1 MKDKIECG
9 MSKDRMSK
17 NRMWKTPCGGCHMV
31 GREEMECLFNGN
43 RVLTGEDEK
52 VVEMESAD
60 GWTKMRMYL
69 VLLNWTLEMQILCYV
84 FYHDKK

>member
-1 MKDKIECG
+1 
-9 MSKDRMSK
+9 
-17 NRMWKTPCGGCHMV
+17 
-31 GREEMECLFNGN
+31 MECLLNGN
-43 RVLTGEDEK
+43 RIFTGEDEK